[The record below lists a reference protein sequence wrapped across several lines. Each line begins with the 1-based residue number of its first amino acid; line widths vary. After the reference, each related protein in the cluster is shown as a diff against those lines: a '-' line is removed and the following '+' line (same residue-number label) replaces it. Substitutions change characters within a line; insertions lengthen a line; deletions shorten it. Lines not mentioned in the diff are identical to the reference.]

1 MTHQPT
7 RRHRGF
13 RTALLV
19 SAVNMA
25 SAALNANAQ
34 SGAVS
39 VTDGSTLNLPNP
51 TYPNEVYNV
60 GSGHGFYV
68 SGTGSSII
76 GQNLSMTT
84 TGSWGYPAYVRN
96 GGTLILHD
104 SRLQGTSG
112 VVVDG
117 AGAYAELN
125 RGSITASGEAVRV
138 SAGARASLDGTTV
151 EAGNQATILSVDGSG
166 VLTVRNARIT
176 ASQGGSLT
184 AYTGGRLVLSGG
196 RLHIGQDAPNA
207 YSGIVITD
215 STLEIDG
222 TTIEI
227 WSRYKDAINLTN
239 QAHATLRDASVTM
252 HGESASALSVPSIL
266 ASATV
271 TNTRFETFGRSV
283 LGVDARTG
291 AQVTWDGGSIVTHG
305 DSAHGLYASTVFY
318 DWQAQ
323 GIHQASIRARN
334 LDITTTG
341 SGAYGVI
348 SRTRDARIELDDV
361 RVTTMQ
367 DRSTA
372 LYASLQGAILGVR
385 NSTVRTY
392 GAQAYGID
400 VNDRATLSVADSQLY
415 TSGRN
420 AAALLS
426 RITTADDYT
435 NVIPV
440 TGSVLDTQNAPAVLV
455 LGGGMDLTLRDS
467 RVIGRSNGGDGTAI
481 LADDAYYA
489 SSGTIIP
496 FNKAIVTADAS
507 RLTGDVLVRSG
518 NAASTFSLSLRNAST
533 LTGAV
538 KARNG
543 MLTLDATSQWHVRGD
558 SSLGTLDNG
567 GTVHFMA
574 PAGCAFKTVTVHGN
588 YTGHGGLLVMNAA
601 LGNDNSATDRLV
613 VAGDTAGST
622 RVRINNAGGSG
633 GLARNGIELVHVDG
647 QSAGVF
653 AQQGRVIV
661 DGYEYTLYKGSLS
674 DPGDGH
680 WYLRSVALPTPP
692 APGGGPDRKWASP
705 LVGAYLGNQTAAVR
719 MFDHSLRD
727 RMAAPHSTE
736 SDKSGDGRAVWLRV
750 IGNRMDS
757 EAARRELDLRTDTAI
772 VQFGGDLAQ
781 WSGNGDDRWHLGLM
795 AAYGHSTTDATNPVD
810 YGNSRL
816 RKARGKVDGYGV
828 GAYATWYGDAALSA
842 GPYVDAWLHYG
853 WFDNEA
859 SASGGKADSYRSR
872 NLSASLEAGYAFTLS
887 DDGSRQLMIEPQAQ
901 VIVNRYRADDHR
913 TAHGAEIHH
922 ADGDGITTRLGA
934 RMHGKTTTGH
944 GVLPFVELNWLHGGT
959 DDSLRFG
966 GGAFAH
972 DVPKDRY
979 EIKAGLR
986 ARLAGNWQGWASVDW
1001 QTGNDGYRRLGGLAG
1016 LRYAW

>member
-39 VTDGSTLNLPNP
+39 VTDGSTLNLPNL
-51 TYPNEVYNV
+51 TYPNPGYDVS
-60 GSGHGFYV
+60 SGHGFYV
-68 SGTGSSII
+68 SGTGSTII

-84 TGSWGYPAYVRN
+84 TGAWGYPAYVRN

-138 SAGARASLDGTTV
+138 SAGARASLDGTIV

-166 VLTVRNARIT
+166 VLTVRDARIT

-455 LGGGMDLTLRDS
+455 LGGGMELTLRDS
-467 RVIGRSNGGDGTAI
+467 QVIGRSNGGDGTAI
-481 LADDAYYA
+481 LADDAIYTN
-489 SSGTIIP
+489 GTVIP

-543 MLTLDATSQWHVRGD
+543 TLTLDGTSQWHVRGD
-558 SSLGTLDNG
+558 STLGTLDNG
-567 GTVHFMA
+567 GSVHFMA
-574 PAGCAFKTVTVHGN
+574 PAGGAFKTVTVHGN
-588 YTGHGGLLVMNAA
+588 YTGRDGLLVMNAA
-601 LGNDNSATDRLV
+601 LGDDNSATDRLV

-633 GLARNGIELVHVDG
+633 GLAGNGIELVHVDG

-795 AAYGHSTTDATNPVD
+795 AAYGHGTTDATNPVD

-944 GVLPFVELNWLHGGT
+944 GVLPFVELNWLHGGA